1 MYQTVNFYD
10 FERAFTLA
18 DRADSF
24 SYHGKRALFDYLEE
38 MEDDTGAGNGI
49 ELDVVAICCDFSEY
63 SSALEAVKDY
73 GFTPLQ
79 YCDDEE
85 TEENALE
92 WLQDQTTVLSF
103 DGGVIVQAF

>member
-1 MYQTVNFYD
+1 
-10 FERAFTLA
+10 
-18 DRADSF
+18 
-24 SYHGKRALFDYLEE
+24 
-38 MEDDTGAGNGI
+38 
-49 ELDVVAICCDFSEY
+49 
-63 SSALEAVKDY
+63 
-73 GFTPLQ
+73 LQ